1 MSSLRKFLSV
11 KLRRVFTLLACLLL
25 TAGSL
30 HAHSSA
36 AEMAVAT
43 KSLLK
48 VLTPAQQNLAL
59 QSFDD
64 KGRTHW
70 LYVPSV
76 RQGLPLK
83 QLSDKQRPFIQ
94 NLLKT
99 ALSQS
104 GYLKAESIRELEN
117 ILKVIEAGQGKS
129 PRDTEMYYLTIFGV
143 PGDKGTWAWRWEGH
157 HLSLNFTIING
168 DIVSASPLF
177 MGNNPGQVSPE
188 QANVS
193 QLKMLNQED
202 SIGLELIQSLTVEQ
216 RKVAIIAEKAPAD
229 ITTKNQEKLEPAT
242 NHQGIALSD
251 LSAEQK
257 FKIGRIIA
265 EYVGR
270 TREEFAL
277 GEMIEITATP
287 ENKIFFAWAGGMVAG
302 EGHYY
307 RIEGPSFLFE
317 LDNTQNNANHVHTV
331 WRDRRKDFGYDALTE
346 HLKRVHAK

>member
-1 MSSLRKFLSV
+1 MTSPRQFFGLKLTRILTLVLGVFLS
-11 KLRRVFTLLACLLL
+11 
-25 TAGSL
+25 AGSL

-36 AEMAVAT
+36 AEMTVAT
-43 KSLLK
+43 KALLK
-48 VLTPAQQNLAL
+48 VLTPAQQSLAL

-64 KGRTHW
+64 KERTHW

-104 GYLKAESIRELEN
+104 GYLKVESIRELEN
-117 ILKVIEAGQGKS
+117 ILKVLEASQGKFN
-129 PRDTEMYYLTIFGV
+129 RDAELYYFTIFGI
-143 PGDKGTWAWRWEGH
+143 PADKGTWGWRWEGH

-168 DIVSASPLF
+168 DLVSATPLF
-177 MGNNPGQVSPE
+177 MGNNPGSVTAA
-188 QANVS
+188 QANGN
-193 QLKMLNQED
+193 QLLLLNQED
-202 SIGLELIQSLTVEQ
+202 VEGLALIQSLTPEQ
-216 RKVAIIAEKAPAD
+216 RKVATFAEKAPAD
-229 ITTKNQEKLEPAT
+229 ITTKNQEKLDRAAT
-242 NHQGIALSD
+242 CQGIALSN
-251 LSAEQK
+251 LTPEQK
-257 FKIGRIIA
+257 YKVGRIIA

-277 GEMIEITATP
+277 GEMIAISATP
-287 ENKIFFAWAGGMVAG
+287 ENKIFFAWAGGTEAG
-302 EGHYY
+302 QGHYF

-331 WRDRRKDFGYDALTE
+331 WRDRRNDFGYDLLAE
-346 HLKRVHAK
+346 HLKKAHGK